1 MLVMLLAAAAA
12 LDAPPNEAVNAVYD
26 RLVVAKNS
34 RNAAAIVAEFD
45 PRSIVV
51 DPRPLPAASGASIAE
66 PLQKMMARLT
76 ANDVKVETRYRI
88 EKREMFGDY
97 AVDSGYMQM
106 RFIAKPG
113 AGKPDDM
120 VTRFLTTLQR
130 EPDGSYRIVG
140 DASFLAVPGDW
151 EKLRPVTGLHY
162 DD

>member
-1 MLVMLLAAAAA
+1 MLLITLAAIVAM
-12 LDAPPNEAVNAVYD
+12 DAPQNAAINAVYD

-34 RNAAAIVAEFD
+34 RDPAAIVAEFD

-66 PLQKMMARLT
+66 PLQRMMARLT
-76 ANDVKVETRYRI
+76 ANGVKVETRYRV

-106 RFIAKPG
+106 RFVAKPG

-140 DASFLAVPGDW
+140 DASFLAAPGDW
-151 EKLRPVTGLHY
+151 EKLRPVSGLHF
-162 DD
+162 DN